1 MGKIKT
7 NQVVLLGRVG
17 WKDFKYTENG
27 TAIATINL
35 GVKRGQDKWNNFF
48 IKFFNT
54 KMKTIAEEI
63 AELVKEG
70 DYIQVTGKLVET
82 KFIPKGW
89 ENQFDEN
96 GNQKTVSKI
105 EIITQS
111 YRKVY
116 YNEETEEFDYIGGD
130 YGQDC

>member
-1 MGKIKT
+1 MGKVKS

-17 WKDFKYTENG
+17 WKEFKYTENG

-35 GVKRGQDKWNNFF
+35 GVKRGQDKWSNFF

-54 KMKTIAEEI
+54 KMKTVAEEI

-70 DYIQVTGKLVET
+70 EYIQITGRLVET
-82 KFIPKGW
+82 NFVPKGW
-89 ENQFDEN
+89 ENQLDEK

-105 EIITQS
+105 EIIGQS

-116 YNEETEEFDYIGGD
+116 YNEETEEFDFMDGENG
-130 YGQDC
+130 

>member
-1 MGKIKT
+1 
-7 NQVVLLGRVG
+7 
-17 WKDFKYTENG
+17 
-27 TAIATINL
+27 
-35 GVKRGQDKWNNFF
+35 
-48 IKFFNT
+48 
-54 KMKTIAEEI
+54 MKSIAEEV
-63 AELVKEG
+63 AELVSEG
-70 DYIQVTGKLVET
+70 DYIQVTGRLIET

-89 ENQFDEN
+89 ENQLDEN

-105 EIITQS
+105 EIVAQS